1 MEPLYSVLLYNQNL
15 SEYEP
20 DIDKWL
26 KSGIKIFWFGKEADV
41 ALLKIRTFQRHFSY
55 RVLSLVLMLNLKKLT
70 ILQLQQWV
78 TTA

>member
-41 ALLKIRTFQRHFSY
+41 ALLKTKYKDFSKAFLLQGF
-55 RVLSLVLMLNLKKLT
+55 VLSFDAESEEVDYF
-70 ILQLQQWV
+70 
-78 TTA
+78 TASTMVS